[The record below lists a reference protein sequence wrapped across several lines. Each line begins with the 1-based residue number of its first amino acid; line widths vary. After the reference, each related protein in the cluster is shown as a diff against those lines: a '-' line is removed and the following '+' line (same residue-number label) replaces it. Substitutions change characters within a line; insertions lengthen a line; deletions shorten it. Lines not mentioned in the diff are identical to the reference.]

1 MNVDHLQLKRNF
13 WLQWGW
19 RELCCTILGRN
30 WWNNGLGRGGEH
42 KYEKID
48 WKYFNGGQVL
58 QLKNLARQF
67 LQQLIGCKG
76 GGWRESCCAI
86 LVGRNQWNDPRKL
99 LSPSAWVGF
108 EYTCQLFIG
117 RNPPHKVFTLFSYSN
132 AMRPHVQCASEDKGS
147 HSDQTIKECFSRSLL
162 FLHFN
167 I

>member
-1 MNVDHLQLKRNF
+1 MR
-13 WLQWGW
+13 
-19 RELCCTILGRN
+19 T
-30 WWNNGLGRGGEH
+30 
-42 KYEKID
+42 
-48 WKYFNGGQVL
+48 
-58 QLKNLARQF
+58 
-67 LQQLIGCKG
+67 LIGSVFMVVKFCSSKILPG
-76 GGWRESCCAI
+76 NFSSNLLAARGGWRESCCAI

-162 FLHFN
+162 FLHLN